1 MTWGEFMA
9 LDDAGQRNRMQAILA
24 GWQRNATR
32 QADDDYRFD
41 AEEERKEGWAMGDK
55 S

>member
-1 MTWGEFMA
+1 MKWGDFMA
-9 LDDAGQRNRMQAILA
+9 LDEAGQRKRMQAILA
-24 GWQRNATR
+24 GWQRNAEH

-41 AEEERKEGWAMGDK
+41 AEAERRDGWAMGDK